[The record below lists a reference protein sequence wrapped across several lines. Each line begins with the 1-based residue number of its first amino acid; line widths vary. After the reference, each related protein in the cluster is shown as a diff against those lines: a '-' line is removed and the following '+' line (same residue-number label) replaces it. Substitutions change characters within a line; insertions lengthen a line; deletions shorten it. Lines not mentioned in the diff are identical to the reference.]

1 MSTGPRYQIRHRTR
15 FDYVT
20 PVTQSNNT
28 LHLQPPTFP
37 LQRTLS
43 SLVRVLPATRL
54 TRFQDLYDNP
64 THHFE
69 ITKPHLSLEIDS
81 QLKVE
86 NLPLVILD
94 SDLEAGFDAINV
106 PEVRDITW
114 SFLQPSRYVSF
125 PPPIWRT
132 AVDLTKGITPVFEQA
147 RTISNWIHENFT
159 YQPESTHVHTHLEEV
174 YETRAGVCQ
183 DFTHVLI
190 GLCRAAAIPARY
202 ASGYLYNGPRGTLIG
217 SQASHAWA
225 EVYLPKSGWV
235 GLDPTNGTI
244 ADERY
249 IKAAVGRDY
258 DDVAPI
264 KGSYVGTAHARMQVD
279 VQVELA

>member
-1 MSTGPRYQIRHRTR
+1 MSTGPRYRIRHRTR
-15 FDYVT
+15 FDYAA
-20 PVTQSNNT
+20 PVSQSTNT

-37 LQRTLS
+37 LQKTLS
-43 SLVRVLPATRL
+43 SLIRVLPATRL
-54 TRFQDLYDNP
+54 TSFHDLHENP

-69 ITKPHLSLEIDS
+69 IPKPHLSLEIDS
-81 QLKVE
+81 QLRVE
-86 NLPLVILD
+86 NLPLEIPD
-94 SDLEAGFDAINV
+94 SDREAGFAGINT
-106 PEVRDITW
+106 PEIRERTW

-125 PPPIWRT
+125 PPPLWRQ
-132 AVDLTKGITPVFEQA
+132 AVDLTKGVDSILDQA
-147 RTISNWIHENFT
+147 MTISSWVHDHFT
-159 YQPESTHVHTHLEEV
+159 YQPDSTHVHTHLEEV

-202 ASGYLYNGPRGTLIG
+202 ASGYLYNGPRDRLIG

-225 EVYLPKSGWV
+225 EIYLPLSGWV
-235 GLDPTNGTI
+235 GLDPTNATI

-249 IKAAVGRDY
+249 IKVAVGRDY

-264 KGSYVGTAHARMQVD
+264 KGSYAGTAQARMQVD
-279 VQVELA
+279 VHVELA